1 MSSSVAEG
9 PLHLIEDEDT
19 GDRMLI
25 YAADG
30 GAEVQLRVADE
41 SFWATQAQM
50 AQMFGVAEN
59 VVTYHLKNIFSDGE
73 LDEEATTRKIR
84 GVRSE
89 GRRQVSRE
97 ITHYNLNALISVG
110 YRVGSKQ
117 GTLFRIWATD
127 KLLRYL
133 TKGFV
138 IDAQRLK
145 TPDEHDRVAELR
157 EIIRDIRA
165 SEANVYAELRRICA
179 MCQDYDS
186 SAPQSRRFY
195 ATMQAKLYWA
205 VLSGT
210 PSMVVAERADASAP
224 NMGLQTWPRTEI
236 RQADAIN
243 AKNYLAEAE
252 LRELNRLTTILLD
265 IFDDQLEIGKLTLM
279 SEAET
284 LLDTQLTNLNRAVLR
299 HGGSVS
305 HDAAEACAKA
315 EYAKFDSVRRE
326 RRRLEAL
333 ETLAT
338 VKSSAQQLPKPRPTR
353 KNPDKD

>member
-1 MSSSVAEG
+1 MPGSNAEG
-9 PLHLIEDEDT
+9 PLRLTQDGDT
-19 GDRMLI
+19 GDRLLI
-25 YAADG
+25 YASDG
-30 GAEVQLRVADE
+30 GAEVQLRVLEDT
-41 SFWATQAQM
+41 FWATQAQM

-97 ITHYNLNALISVG
+97 IAHYNLNALISVG

-138 IDAQRLK
+138 IDASRLK
-145 TPDEHDRVAELR
+145 APEEHDRVAELR

-179 MCQDYDS
+179 MCQDYDPRS
-186 SAPQSRRFY
+186 PQSRRFY

-205 VLSGT
+205 VVSGT
-210 PSMVVAERADASAP
+210 PSMVLADRADASEP

-236 RQADAIN
+236 RQTDATN
-243 AKNYLAEAE
+243 AKNYLADAE

-279 SEAET
+279 SEADT
-284 LLDTQLTNLNRAVLR
+284 LLDAQLANLNRAVLR
-299 HGGSVS
+299 HGGSIS
-305 HDAAEACAKA
+305 HDAAEARAKA
-315 EYAKFDSVRRE
+315 EYAKFDSARRE
-326 RRRLEAL
+326 RRRLEAQ
-333 ETLAT
+333 EALAA
-338 VKSSAQQLPKPRPTR
+338 VKSSAQHLPKTRRTR
-353 KNPDKD
+353 KKPDKD